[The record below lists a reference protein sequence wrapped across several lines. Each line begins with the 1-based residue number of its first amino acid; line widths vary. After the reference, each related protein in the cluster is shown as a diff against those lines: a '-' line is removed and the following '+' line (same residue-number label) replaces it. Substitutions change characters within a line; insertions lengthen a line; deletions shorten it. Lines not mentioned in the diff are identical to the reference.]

1 MTVNLRHVEL
11 FRHIMRLGTLTQ
23 AAEMMSVSQPA
34 ASKMLNQLEHSTGII
49 LFQRMKGRL
58 KPTRD
63 GELYFAEV
71 QRTWESVDRL
81 ERMTR
86 DIREL
91 QFGRLNLG
99 VMPMLA
105 GTLIPPLLTRFCQQH
120 HKTSVKLHSRSSDR
134 IVEWVIAGQID
145 LGITE
150 HATPHPNVV
159 SRMLARIPN
168 VCAVPEGHRL
178 ASLKTIR
185 PEDLDGEN
193 FVSIG
198 SPDRRAF
205 VETVFEQAGVLPRM
219 FIDAP
224 MANVASAL
232 VANSARVTIRPI
244 PRDGLSA
251 VGPVPGLEN
260 YYLMVTHS
268 GATLSPALGAMAADE
283 IVNGTRRP
291 ELEGFRPA
299 RFFS

>member
-1 MTVNLRHVEL
+1 MAVNLRHVEL

-34 ASKMLNQLEHSTGII
+34 ASKMLNQLERSIGII
-49 LFQRMKGRL
+49 LFQRLKGRL
-58 KPTRD
+58 NPTRD

-105 GTLIPPLLTRFCQQH
+105 GTLIPPLLTRFCRQH
-120 HKTSVKLHSRSSDR
+120 HKAAIKLHSRSSDR
-134 IVEWVIAGQID
+134 IIEWVIAGQID

-150 HATPHPNVV
+150 HSTPHPNVV

-178 ASLKTIR
+178 ANLQKIR

-198 SPDRRAF
+198 SPDRRVF
-205 VETVFEQAGVLPRM
+205 VETIFEQAGVLPRIY
-219 FIDAP
+219 IDAP

-232 VANSARVTIRPI
+232 VANGAGIALVDELNARSFIGRGLVAKPFAPEIFSPVWHVRP
-244 PRDGLSA
+244 
-251 VGPVPGLEN
+251 N
-260 YYLMVTHS
+260 
-268 GATLSPALGAMAADE
+268 TLIGSSLADALIGDIEDELDRLGYRAD
-283 IVNGTRRP
+283 
-291 ELEGFRPA
+291 
-299 RFFS
+299 S